1 LFKQLEN
8 RVKILIAVKQVSVLE
23 EDFELAAN
31 GREIDADFRSFD
43 LNEWDDYSLEQ
54 ALLTKEAGGEVEVV
68 VVTVG
73 DDEADAGL
81 RKCLAKGADRA
92 IRVWDDALGGSDP
105 VAIGRVLAKV
115 AARESPDFFFAGVQS
130 SDFAFGATGLAAAGF
145 LGWPHVAVVSKFE
158 LDGNKAKIRRELEGG
173 MEEAMEV
180 DLPAVLTIQLG
191 INKPRYASLRGIK
204 QAAALPIE
212 ALSPADLGLNDD
224 QIGEAGSASHVR
236 RMYVPEKRGGA
247 QIIEGTPA
255 EQAAQLAKII
265 KTFQGA

>member
-1 LFKQLEN
+1 MEK

-23 EDFELAAN
+23 EDFELDAD
-31 GREIDADFRSFD
+31 GRDIDKDFRSFD

-54 ALLTKEAGGEVEVV
+54 ALLAKEAGPGVEVV

-73 DDEADAGL
+73 ADEADAGL

-92 IRVWDDALGGSDP
+92 IRVWDDSLADCDP
-105 VAIGRVLAKV
+105 VAIGRLLARV
-115 AARESPDFFFAGVQS
+115 AAREAPDFFFAGVQS
-130 SDFAFGATGLAAAGF
+130 SDFAFGSTGLAAAGF

-158 LDGNKAKIRRELEGG
+158 LDGNKATILRELEGG
-173 MEEAMEV
+173 LEEAMEV

-212 ALSPADLGLNDD
+212 ALSAADLGLAASDT
-224 QIGEAGSASHVR
+224 GATGSASRVR
-236 RMYVPEKRGGA
+236 RMYLPKKSGGA
-247 QIIEGTPA
+247 ELIEGTPA
-255 EQAAQLAKII
+255 EQAAKLAHII

>member
-1 LFKQLEN
+1 M
-8 RVKILIAVKQVSVLE
+8 KILIAVKQVSVLE
-23 EDFELAAN
+23 EDFELAAD
-31 GREIDADFRSFD
+31 GRDIDKDFRSFD

-54 ALLTKEAGGEVEVV
+54 ALLTKEAGPGVEVV

-92 IRVWDDALGGSDP
+92 IRVWDEGLAGSDP
-105 VAIGRVLAKV
+105 LAIGRLLAKV
-115 AARESPDFFFAGVQS
+115 ASREQPDFFFAGVQS
-130 SDFAFGATGLAAAGF
+130 SDFAFGSTGLAAAGF
-145 LGWPHVAVVSKFE
+145 LGWPHVAVVSQFE

-173 MEEAMEV
+173 LEESMEV

-212 ALSPADLGLNDD
+212 AVAPADLGLADSEL
-224 QIGEAGSASHVR
+224 GEAGSGSRVR
-236 RMYVPEKRGGA
+236 RMYLPEKSGGA
-247 QIIEGTPA
+247 QLIEGTPA
-255 EQAAQLAKII
+255 EQAAKLAHII